1 MTEEDLQPKDPKQM
15 REDTIELIKEAK
27 SKIRPV
33 FMTQEDREKYIA
45 PIEDFY
51 KHHDDWNL
59 IDIDKLGSSVLDF

>member
-33 FMTQEDREKYIA
+33 FIT
-45 PIEDFY
+45 
-51 KHHDDWNL
+51 
-59 IDIDKLGSSVLDF
+59 